1 MVVLIWF
8 YWIAVDCDQL
18 ITAAFFLRIY
28 TSSPLRT
35 QFKLAVDPLS
45 PLLASKDSFS
55 IYESLAND
63 RVTAVALELPEWG
76 ILSIRGEDRLKVRL
90 CSSEESLLPF
100 TISLIFLWHQYLLV
114 PRTSFEFQFLH
125 GLSTNLFTA
134 SEDGTDK
141 VAIGDTLYTAF
152 ANAQVSCCRASRIT
166 LDIAA
171 CISL

>member
-1 MVVLIWF
+1 M
-8 YWIAVDCDQL
+8 DCDQL

-28 TSSPLRT
+28 TSSLLRT

-90 CSSEESLLPF
+90 CSSKENFLPF
-100 TISLIFLWHQYLLV
+100 TISLTFL
-114 PRTSFEFQFLH
+114 
-125 GLSTNLFTA
+125 
-134 SEDGTDK
+134 
-141 VAIGDTLYTAF
+141 
-152 ANAQVSCCRASRIT
+152 
-166 LDIAA
+166 
-171 CISL
+171 